1 MSADSEATPQT
12 GGGDG
17 RDPPDPQGELRPGV
31 RRAMIALG
39 WLCVALGAI
48 GVVVPGMP
56 TTIFLIVALWAFSR
70 SSERF
75 RAWLYHHPRFGPP
88 LRAWHDHR
96 IIPTRA
102 KLAAVLVMAASV
114 AVVAGLSHGWVGAAV
129 LAAVLA
135 PVAAFIVTR
144 PSAVPQ
150 AREAIR
156 GR

>member
-1 MSADSEATPQT
+1 MAVDSGTPPRTGDAD
-12 GGGDG
+12 GGQ
-17 RDPPDPQGELRPGV
+17 PPEPGAELGPGA
-31 RRAMIALG
+31 RRALIALG

-75 RAWLYHHPRFGPP
+75 RAWLYDHPRFGPP

-96 IIPTRA
+96 IIPMRA
-102 KLAAVLVMAASV
+102 KLAAVSVMALSV
-114 AVVAGLSHGWVGAAV
+114 AVVAGLSHGWVGPAI
-129 LAAVLA
+129 LAAVLV

-144 PSAVPQ
+144 RSAAAP
-150 AREAIR
+150 